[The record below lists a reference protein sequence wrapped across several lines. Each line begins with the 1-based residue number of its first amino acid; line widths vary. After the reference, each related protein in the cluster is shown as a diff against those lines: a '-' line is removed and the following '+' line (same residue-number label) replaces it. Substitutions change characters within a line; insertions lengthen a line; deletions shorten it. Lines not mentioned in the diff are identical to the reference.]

1 MARLAHGKRK
11 SRVSSNY
18 AGANDLS
25 SFRGHDGQ
33 WPKWARLYLGGT
45 LRGVLTWED
54 QVAIMHGGNL
64 PIGSEAAKRLEL
76 AHKQN
81 WEWCLT
87 MEAKEIEEGA
97 RAQAELAEAE
107 EACMQQAQECGS
119 EYGDAESDFEWAEDS
134 VDSAASERSDEDW
147 DASASECGSED
158 SSIYYA
164 DELDGTG
171 ADSSATTASVP
182 SRAPGPTPRKP
193 LTYDLVKKVAKKWC
207 KCLIMHQNVE
217 NVVKNGRGYKLRKN
231 RPLLNELK
239 DMVVDCWRDE
249 QDNRRMFHNLDE
261 VERYDAAHRQKEI
274 DDNLPAD
281 SRRAGKSFAEIKAAL
296 GVSNRTLWHQLKA
309 VFKMRRMRLTLKR
322 RRKNIEVKVRCQ
334 RRQCVARAG
343 LHSLW
348 L

>member
-45 LRGVLTWED
+45 LRGVLTWEE

-119 EYGDAESDFEWAEDS
+119 EYGDAESDLEWAEDS